1 MKGGYSGKLSESS
14 GLMMQLLAGGGGV
27 VVTGPFSFI
36 KFDFCYLINV
46 FKASLQL
53 LLTHFNDDFFQLA
66 KPFLLYL
73 IENL

>member
-14 GLMMQLLAGGGGV
+14 GLMMQLFAGGGGV
-27 VVTGPFSFI
+27 VVIGPFSFI

-53 LLTHFNDDFFQLA
+53 LLTHFIDDFFQLA